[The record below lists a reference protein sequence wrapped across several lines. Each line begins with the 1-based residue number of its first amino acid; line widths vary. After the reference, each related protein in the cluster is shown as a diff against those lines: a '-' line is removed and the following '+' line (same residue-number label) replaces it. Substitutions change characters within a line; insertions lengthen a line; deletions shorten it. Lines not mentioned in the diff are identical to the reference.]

1 MSPHAHT
8 RTHTHAYTH
17 TLTHTCTVPALRPN
31 WPAANRATQTPQP
44 AFPRVLW
51 KTDWHCPAPA
61 GSVSQKSRH
70 APSSEGL
77 LLHTQPAR
85 PPTPKEPPNESL
97 VCQLRVHRHAWALP
111 DDLTVGQTGGDAR
124 KSRSVCG
131 PDLLLITDS
140 WGSGGLPPCPH
151 PPDTRL
157 WGLGGSISP
166 QLRIQAPD
174 QTLHFLAVSPPTLP
188 PFHTFHAKE
197 RLPSVR
203 LDVCGEPPV
212 TEARKEGYN

>member
-140 WGSGGLPPCPH
+140 WGSGGPAPLPPPSRH
-151 PPDTRL
+151 QALGTWRL
-157 WGLGGSISP
+157 HQPTAKNPSSRPNTPFLGSIPTNISAIP
-166 QLRIQAPD
+166 
-174 QTLHFLAVSPPTLP
+174 HVSRQRTAS
-188 PFHTFHAKE
+188 FSTAGC
-197 RLPSVR
+197 VR
-203 LDVCGEPPV
+203 RTP
-212 TEARKEGYN
+212 GYRS